1 MNIKGFIYSI
11 LLIMG
16 SLMASCDKHEDLID
30 YTLKVGNIYC
40 MDGTIVPPGEFPD
53 MGKQAVGVVVR
64 VGEKEE
70 DYQAIVV
77 GLRDIGMAAYADT
90 LYTIRSVSS
99 DITLFNG
106 KHNTAALMNEY
117 TGEERL
123 NPGAAIKCTNYTC
136 GNISG
141 WHLPSVAE
149 VKAAGNGTVRRSI
162 EIAGGATFKE
172 DWYMTSTI
180 DGSSEET
187 TVNYNFCINM
197 AEGRVVSSYKTEAH
211 LVRPFLVIR

>member
-11 LLIMG
+11 LLFMG
-16 SLMASCDKHEDLID
+16 GIMASCDKHEDLTD
-30 YTLKVGNIYC
+30 YTLKVGIIYC
-40 MDGTIVPPGEFPD
+40 MDGTIVPPGEFPG

-70 DYQAIVV
+70 DSQAIVV

-99 DITLFNG
+99 DITLYNG

-117 TGEERL
+117 TEEERL
-123 NPGAAIKCTNYTC
+123 NPGAAIKCANYTC
-136 GNISG
+136 GDING

-149 VKAAGNGTVRRSI
+149 VKAAGNGAVRRSI
-162 EIAGGATFKE
+162 DIAGGAAFKE